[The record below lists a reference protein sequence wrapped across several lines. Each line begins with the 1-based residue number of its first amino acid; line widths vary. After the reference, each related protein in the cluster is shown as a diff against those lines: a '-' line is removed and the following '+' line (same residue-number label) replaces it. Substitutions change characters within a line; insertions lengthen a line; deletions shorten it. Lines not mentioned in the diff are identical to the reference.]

1 MWGSEARA
9 DMNLSRR
16 VFGEIV
22 VGVWIPLLWLLRMC
36 IFLTC
41 LVVARR

>member
-9 DMNLSRR
+9 DMNLFRR
-16 VFGEIV
+16 VFGDNV
-22 VGVWIPLLWLLRMC
+22 VGLCIPMLWLPRMC